1 MSNSIQTRVL
11 PWASAAG
18 ALVLV
23 AGTIAAQAGAGAA
36 SVPSADSTTPAANSH
51 GVPLSVAKAMN
62 TQLAGLVKHQQSA
75 PTAVTKAAPAAP
87 VATTAD
93 KKSAKYDWE
102 NSSYIF
108 DIRSAGIEYY
118 DKIPRDLQQDQGFS
132 FVELTH
138 DLGQDQGRCEAWGAA
153 YWLGQEVEEG
163 VLGFGAAP
171 PDAGNVS
178 GGYHNPTTSRQVR
191 PNLSAGQS
199 ESDRHPAVVNYFPP
213 GNDLYAMNP
222 DGPGYKWT
230 AACDNDVKGQGQGD
244 DLNIAGFQSIGST
257 AEASLDKVTGVYVGT
272 SRAYFFGLEGAS
284 GFDSGSSFM
293 QITNHP
299 NSDATI
305 TYRMSYFNSGDNNS
319 KNGITF
325 GGTDVP
331 VEDFAKQFND
341 QAQSGSTAMAPVGP
355 AGAATLA
362 PEVGVSTDGDRYSIT
377 ISAGHGHL
385 GFAAR
390 DGGLGQDQG
399 ARIGSVTFSGVYGNG
414 N

>member
-1 MSNSIQTRVL
+1 MPNSIQTRVL
-11 PWASAAG
+11 PWAGAAG
-18 ALVLV
+18 VAVLV

-36 SVPSADSTTPAANSH
+36 AVPAADSTTPAANSH
-51 GVPLSVAKAMN
+51 AVPVAVAKAMN
-62 TQLAGLVKHQQSA
+62 NQLAELVKQQQSA
-75 PTAVTKAAPAAP
+75 PTAAHRAAPAAP
-87 VATTAD
+87 VANAAA
-93 KKSAKYDWE
+93 KQSSKYDWE

-118 DKIPRDLQQDQGFS
+118 DKIPRDLQQDQGYS

-178 GGYHNPTTSRQVR
+178 GGYRNPTTSRQVR

-213 GNDLYAMNP
+213 GNDIYAMNP
-222 DGPGYKWT
+222 DGPGYKWKAT
-230 AACDNDVKGQGQGD
+230 CDSDVKGQGQGD
-244 DLNIAGFQSIGST
+244 DLNVGGFQSIGST
-257 AEASLDKVTGVYVGT
+257 SEASVDKVTGTYVGT
-272 SRAYFFGLEGAS
+272 SRAYFFGLEGAT

-293 QITNHP
+293 QITNAP
-299 NSDATI
+299 NKDATI
-305 TYRMSYFNSGDNNS
+305 TYRMSYFNSGDNNG

-331 VEDFAKQFND
+331 VQDFADQFNS
-341 QAQSGSTAMAPVGP
+341 QAATGAKAMAPVGP
-355 AGAATLA
+355 AGLATLQ
-362 PEVGVSTDGDRYSIT
+362 PEVGVSTDGDRFSIT
-377 ISAGHGHL
+377 ISAGHGHI

-399 ARIGSVTFSGVYGNG
+399 ARIGSVTFSGVYGSG